1 MSQQFKNLEE
11 VKRSVIESIDNY
23 SQDAINIAKTI
34 LNNPEPGF
42 REYKTSE
49 VVKSEFEKIGLK
61 YESGIALTGVKAKLT
76 SNKCSNILLIFLL
89 AGNVI
94 VFEKSLLRLSGFLI
108 SLIL

>member
-34 LNNPEPGF
+34 LKNPEPGF

-49 VVKSEFEKIGLK
+49 VV
-61 YESGIALTGVKAKLT
+61 
-76 SNKCSNILLIFLL
+76 
-89 AGNVI
+89 
-94 VFEKSLLRLSGFLI
+94 
-108 SLIL
+108 